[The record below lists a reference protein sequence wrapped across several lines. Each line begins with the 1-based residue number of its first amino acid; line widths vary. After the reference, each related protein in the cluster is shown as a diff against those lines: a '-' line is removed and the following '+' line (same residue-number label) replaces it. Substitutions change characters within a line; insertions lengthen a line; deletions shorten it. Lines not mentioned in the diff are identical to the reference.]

1 VVEEVKRELK
11 AALEAAGFAVIEG
24 KVRGFS
30 GYLHD
35 FDLAVEG
42 RGRRVYV
49 SLTHAEP
56 LALLAELAKALDVGE
71 DVVIAV
77 LGGALSVP
85 PPRGRVRLV
94 AVEDIG
100 ELEGKLLDAL
110 TRS

>member
-1 VVEEVKRELK
+1 MEEVERGIRGVM
-11 AALEAAGFAVIEG
+11 EAAGFAVIEG

-30 GYLHD
+30 GYLHE

-56 LALLAELAKALDVGE
+56 SALLAELAKALDVGE

-77 LGGALSVP
+77 LGGAPSVP
-85 PPRGRVRLV
+85 PPRGRARLV
-94 AVEDIG
+94 AAEDIG
-100 ELEGKLLDAL
+100 ELEEKLLDAL

>member
-1 VVEEVKRELK
+1 MEEVKRGIRRV
-11 AALEAAGFAVIEG
+11 LEAASFTVAEG
-24 KVRGFS
+24 RVEGFS

-56 LALLAELAKALDVGE
+56 LALLTELAKALDVRE

-77 LGGALSVP
+77 LGGAPSVP

-94 AVEDIG
+94 AAEDIG
-100 ELEGKLLDAL
+100 ELEEKLLDAI

>member
-1 VVEEVKRELK
+1 MEEVKRRIRGV
-11 AALEAAGFAVIEG
+11 LEAAGFAVIEG

-35 FDLAVEG
+35 FSFAVEG

-49 SLTHAEP
+49 SLRHAEP
-56 LALLAELAKALDVGE
+56 LALLTELAKALDVEGE
-71 DVVIAV
+71 VVIAV
-77 LGGALSVP
+77 VGGALSVP

-94 AVEDIG
+94 AAEDIG

>member
-1 VVEEVKRELK
+1 MEEVERGIRGV
-11 AALEAAGFAVIEG
+11 LEAAGFAVIEG

-30 GYLHD
+30 GYLHE

-56 LALLAELAKALDVGE
+56 SALLAELAKALDVGE

-77 LGGALSVP
+77 LGGAPSVP

-94 AVEDIG
+94 AAEDIG
-100 ELEGKLLDAL
+100 ELEEKLLDAL